1 MKRQFLLDIQSL
13 LNKNIKVV
21 FNKAKKISL
30 RMQKFEIALETT
42 YSKFPNQ

>member
-1 MKRQFLLDIQSL
+1 MKIQFLLNIQSI
-13 LNKNIKVV
+13 LNKNIKVL

-42 YSKFPNQ
+42 YSKFPSQ